1 LHSRKALACNLCKQN
16 ASSRITQC
24 GSQLLSTLCN
34 CCKALRNTHL
44 KSYSSSPHGCFTVI
58 LNSYRRWR
66 LLTSSSVVFRMPMR
80 IKLCWWKL
88 AFHKNKHK
96 GVKGNNVSSIFNCNE
111 KFRLLKDIFV
121 CYTAWQSDSLKLWNP
136 GLWEP
141 KHFPC
146 FCTLAAQHQSS
157 VVTDSG
163 FNQYFLLLM
172 WNQLSCCVKS
182 FLLCLNLGLLT
193 SWLGKI
199 HYKLCSTCCDTHGQK
214 TVMCCP
220 NVLTK
225 QWLHNLRMSPCWQ
238 QTEAIC
244 LLRTHFLKVA
254 MIPLRLHHWKHSLL
268 HSYLKTT
275 LTVCSRL

>member
-66 LLTSSSVVFRMPMR
+66 LLTSSSVVFRMPML
-80 IKLCWWKL
+80 IMLCWWKL

-121 CYTAWQSDSLKLWNP
+121 CYTAWQSDSVKLWNP

-182 FLLCLNLGLLT
+182 FFALFKSRSVDVMAWKNSLQTLLDLLWHPR
-193 SWLGKI
+193 SKNSDVLSE
-199 HYKLCSTCCDTHGQK
+199 CFDK
-214 TVMCCP
+214 TVAP
-220 NVLTK
+220 
-225 QWLHNLRMSPCWQ
+225 
-238 QTEAIC
+238 
-244 LLRTHFLKVA
+244 
-254 MIPLRLHHWKHSLL
+254 
-268 HSYLKTT
+268 
-275 LTVCSRL
+275 